1 MRKFDNILSLS
12 KLPPA
17 ISAHYHDL
25 YSDAIRVFPK
35 STCCDDAFGVHIY
48 LCQNNEEI
56 GHIEVAAMPAG
67 WTALRDAPGLADGV
81 YTGPEWCRLEIYST
95 NCSVHFWF
103 SRAQAISH
111 QNLAKTIDN
120 TKRALGIK

>member
-17 ISAHYHDL
+17 ISAHYHEL
-25 YSDAIRVFPK
+25 YSEAIRVFPK

-56 GHIEVAAMPAG
+56 GHIEVAAIPAG

-81 YTGPEWCRLEIYST
+81 YIGPEWCGLEIYST
-95 NCSVHFWF
+95 GCSVNFWF